1 MSFPDIE
8 RNVELATFKE
18 RRGPGNPQLPSEA
31 AALAPKR
38 PDIPAARAARRR
50 RTKTGCAEAR
60 HPRVSE
66 ASSVLGSSLGHG
78 PHPRDPTGVL
88 SQGAGLRA
96 GRSQTLGPPRLTGRD
111 GACGRGGETK
121 DHPAGAGQVASRR
134 GAEARRARLPAPPVG
149 KGPVTLAGVAG
160 GGTRGPLTPSV
171 RFRPDQTGGR
181 PSPVLRNGNL
191 RADPS
196 ACPSASLGEPG
207 RGPACSREEPPRRLA
222 GGAGLRT
229 QAPPSLP
236 QAPGPLPA
244 HRRPEGGGRAL
255 RKRLLRRGRGC
266 VCRRRSAACAG
277 TSPTGTQSPALP
289 ALTRGH
295 PATPSGPDGRF
306 HTDDS

>member
-1 MSFPDIE
+1 M
-8 RNVELATFKE
+8 NVTWNWRPSRKGGA
-18 RRGPGNPQLPSEA
+18 PGIPNFHL
-31 AALAPKR
+31 KR
-38 PDIPAARAARRR
+38 PRSLRNGLDIPAARAARRR

-96 GRSQTLGPPRLTGRD
+96 GRSQTLGPPRLTGRG
-111 GACGRGGETK
+111 GACGRGGKTK

-134 GAEARRARLPAPPVG
+134 GAEAPRARLPAPPVG

-196 ACPSASLGEPG
+196 ACPSASPGEPG

-222 GGAGLRT
+222 GRSWSADSGAPVPPAGSGPAPRAPAARGRRPGPAEA
-229 QAPPSLP
+229 APPTGARVCVEAA
-236 QAPGPLPA
+236 Q
-244 HRRPEGGGRAL
+244 
-255 RKRLLRRGRGC
+255 RG
-266 VCRRRSAACAG
+266 
-277 TSPTGTQSPALP
+277 L
-289 ALTRGH
+289 
-295 PATPSGPDGRF
+295 
-306 HTDDS
+306 